1 MAARSRHSV
10 VPLLVQ
16 AMLCTIW
23 TATSFRLC
31 PAVGQSSLTPT
42 PPKFEAA
49 WYPHLQNLQ
58 QLTKRVYVGGE
69 PREDVAFAE
78 LAELGVQTV
87 VSVDGAKP
95 QVAAARHHGLRYV
108 HIPVGYDGVSEEA
121 GKSLAQLMRTVEG
134 PIYIHCHHGKHRGPA
149 AAAVACLAEG
159 TVDHAAARKILEQS
173 GTSPAYAGLWRDVEK
188 YQPPVK
194 GALLPPL
201 VEVAKVD
208 SLTAAMA
215 QIDRATD
222 HLKLCQAANWQ
233 PIAEHPDITARQEA
247 LLVWEGLHEAAR
259 QLTDMQRADARFVE
273 WFAAAEQTAQELE
286 RALDTNDAILAAKH
300 MEVLSKSCQQC
311 HKAYRD

>member
-1 MAARSRHSV
+1 MMLVVGWSALTSGFCLAVEQASPSQVSSKVDAAR
-10 VPLLVQ
+10 
-16 AMLCTIW
+16 
-23 TATSFRLC
+23 
-31 PAVGQSSLTPT
+31 
-42 PPKFEAA
+42 
-49 WYPHLQNLQ
+49 YPHLQNLQ
-58 QLTKRVYVGGE
+58 QLTERIYVGGE
-69 PREDVAFAE
+69 PHEDVAFAE

-108 HIPVGYDGVSEEA
+108 HIPIGYDGVSEEA

-159 TVDHAAARKILEQS
+159 KVDHKAARKILEQS

-188 YQPPVK
+188 YQPPPD
-194 GALLPPL
+194 GAVLPAL
-201 VEVAKVD
+201 VEFAKVD

-215 QIDRATD
+215 QLDRATD
-222 HLKLCQAANWQ
+222 HLKLCQAANWR

-247 LLVWEGLHEAAR
+247 LLVREGLHEAAR
-259 QLTDMQRADARFVE
+259 QLTDVQRADARIVE

-286 RALDTNDAILAAKH
+286 RALEANDAILAAKH